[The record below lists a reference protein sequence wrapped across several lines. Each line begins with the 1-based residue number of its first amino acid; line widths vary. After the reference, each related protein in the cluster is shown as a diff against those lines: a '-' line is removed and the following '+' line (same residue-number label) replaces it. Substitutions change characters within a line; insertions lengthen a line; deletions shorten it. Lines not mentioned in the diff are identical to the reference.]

1 MKKSFAAFIVG
12 SLLFAGACSEES
24 RIDILDKNAPAPKA
38 LTQDEVSVEAIK
50 GGAILTYSV
59 SDNTNLM
66 CIKAVYE
73 INPGQFYEARGSV
86 YVNQLT
92 LKGFG
97 STETSDVKIYSVG
110 RNGKESEPLV
120 IQVTPL
126 TPIVDDVYN
135 YLTIKK
141 AVGGVKIDYMNESEE
156 SLTFSLLSFNE
167 DTQRWNSVRKFYS
180 SLEKGQFVQR
190 GLESVDTQ
198 FGIFV
203 SDRWGN
209 VSDTLKQ
216 FVTPIFEE
224 EVPKPFAHKA
234 VAGDNW
240 ESDLSYLGIEC
251 LWDGRWDIDANYV
264 YATKKSTPLPQS
276 FTIDLKHKV
285 EITRIVEH
293 QRSKYTYMDTSVKEF
308 ELYGTAVDNPSGDYS
323 SPEWIYLGRFSS
335 FQPSGQT
342 GNPTEE
348 DFQYGNVEG
357 ENFEFLDENG
367 DPKPTPAIRYLRWR
381 TFETWNGATE
391 RGEVIIAEL
400 EVFGKIV
407 D

>member
-1 MKKSFAAFIVG
+1 MKKSFAAFIVS

-92 LKGFG
+92 LRGFG

-135 YLTIKK
+135 CLTIKK

-308 ELYGTAVDNPSGDYS
+308 ELYGTAVDNPSGDYN

-348 DFQYGNVEG
+348 DIQYGNVEG